1 MRRQKSL
8 RIGVHNANAVVWR
21 PVYRTHLNPRL
32 VLHQQ
37 RGDLREGEEHVH
49 GAADDDAVHDPRAAV
64 RGRLFCLSRREEEGE
79 GA

>member
-1 MRRQKSL
+1 
-8 RIGVHNANAVVWR
+8 
-21 PVYRTHLNPRL
+21 

-64 RGRLFCLSRREEEGE
+64 RGRLFCLSRREEEGRARE
-79 GA
+79 